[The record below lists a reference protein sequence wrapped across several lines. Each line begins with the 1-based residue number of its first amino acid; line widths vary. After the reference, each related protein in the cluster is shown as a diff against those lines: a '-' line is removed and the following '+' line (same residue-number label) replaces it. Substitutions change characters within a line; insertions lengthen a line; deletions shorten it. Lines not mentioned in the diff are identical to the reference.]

1 MAISFKDFGNKLRNT
16 EERSRVVLVEDTI
29 KPTPE
34 REKFFS
40 SDVFSIGR
48 TVLAEDKPHE
58 IIDKRSNYVVIINE
72 QGESQRKF
80 PIDLIPH
87 KCQMQYATGTY
98 KGVNVPTGFEAVIA
112 ESEIKDPVGAIKM
125 FEQFRQKNF
134 ATIFESADKIGL
146 DLESLFEAVKSDQL
160 QAISIIAGAV
170 GVKLLATD
178 PQKQVD
184 ELIKKATSKAMNHE
198 QKTIFSNMLQML
210 PKLGLKV
217 TDPIKES
224 INKFDANYK
233 DNKSQLNSVIK
244 KHTHTNIGSSLHS
257 DDTSRHL
264 RVKKLM
270 GI

>member
-1 MAISFKDFGNKLRNT
+1 
-16 EERSRVVLVEDTI
+16 
-29 KPTPE
+29 
-34 REKFFS
+34 
-40 SDVFSIGR
+40 
-48 TVLAEDKPHE
+48 
-58 IIDKRSNYVVIINE
+58 
-72 QGESQRKF
+72 
-80 PIDLIPH
+80 
-87 KCQMQYATGTY
+87 
-98 KGVNVPTGFEAVIA
+98 
-112 ESEIKDPVGAIKM
+112 
-125 FEQFRQKNF
+125 
-134 ATIFESADKIGL
+134 L

-160 QAISIIAGAV
+160 QAISIITGAV

-224 INKFDANYK
+224 ISKFDANYK
-233 DNKSQLNSVIK
+233 ENKSESQLNSVIK
-244 KHTHTNIGSSLHS
+244 KHTHTNIGSSLHI
-257 DDTSRHL
+257 DDTARHL